1 MKNIVILTL
10 ILLFSGH
17 FSYSQY
23 GHYQDKRDEIKK
35 QQLFFIS
42 QELQLTDKEKK
53 EFLPVYAEY
62 DKKREELHDQ
72 KRTLMHNFMMNNLNM
87 SNEQMTE
94 VADKLIDCETQ
105 AALISKEY
113 HEKFKKVLPPLK
125 IIMLYHAE
133 NEFKKMV
140 LKQAHGGKHP

>member
-1 MKNIVILTL
+1 MKNIVIVSV
-10 ILLFSGH
+10 IILFSVQ

-23 GHYQDKRDEIKK
+23 GHNQEKRDEIKK
-35 QQLFFIS
+35 QQLFFIA

-62 DKKREELHDQ
+62 DKKREDLHDQ

-87 SNEQMTE
+87 TNEQLTD
-94 VADKLIDCETQ
+94 VADKLIDYETQ

-113 HEKFKKVLPPLK
+113 YEKFKKVLPPLK

-140 LKQAHGGKHP
+140 LKQAHGKNHP